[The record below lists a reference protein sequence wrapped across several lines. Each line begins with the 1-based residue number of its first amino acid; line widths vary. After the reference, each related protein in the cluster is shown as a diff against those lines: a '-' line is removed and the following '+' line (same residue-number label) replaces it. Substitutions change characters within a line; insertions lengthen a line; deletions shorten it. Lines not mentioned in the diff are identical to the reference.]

1 MITREILNSH
11 PVTALRKEISKTNI
25 KGYSK
30 MTKAQVVDVMMKNKE
45 KFSHI
50 KKKDKGI
57 DIKVLFEGAKAKTK
71 AKKAPAPAPKKKEEP
86 KKAPTPKKK
95 EEPKKLASKWSYSDV
110 VDDNDPIFLFRAE
123 DSFEESATYSNIDW
137 ITGITPKMNSFY
149 RNNVNNANNLSKKDM
164 FRLETIEEKIR
175 ENLRPSLVKDLKK
188 RFKKWQSFPDGK
200 KYTLKEA
207 IKDFEEYYF

>member
-11 PVTALRKEISKTNI
+11 TVSTLRKEISKSNI

-57 DIKVLFEGAKAKTK
+57 DMKVLFEGAKAKTK
-71 AKKAPAPAPKKKEEP
+71 AKKAPMKKETP
-86 KKAPTPKKK
+86 KKAPAPMKK
-95 EEPKKLASKWSYSDV
+95 EPKKLASNWSYSDV
-110 VDDNDPIFLFRAE
+110 VGDNDDIFLFPAE
-123 DSFEESATYSNIDW
+123 DNVEESLTYSNIDW
-137 ITGITPKMNSFY
+137 ITGITSKMNSY
-149 RNNVNNANNLSKKDM
+149 WRDNINDYDSLSKKNKD
-164 FRLETIEEKIR
+164 RIDNISLKIN
-175 ENLRPSLVKDLKK
+175 ENLRTSLKK
-188 RFKKWQSFPDGK
+188 ELKIHFKKWQSISSDK

-207 IKDFEEYYF
+207 IKDFEKYYF